1 MKISSFTI
9 VFLIISLVVVVFGYF
24 IVDINNNYDT
34 SINESQFDSMN
45 NIAELNNLSKEMN
58 SSLNQIQSNN
68 PLDVV
73 GGLLTSGFT
82 VIKTTQ
88 SSFGV
93 YTDVT
98 SSAID
103 NANLGEAT
111 SNFKIILL
119 IIGILL
125 FIFALVGILTGRVI

>member
-1 MKISSFTI
+1 VKISSFTI
-9 VFLIISLVVVVFGYF
+9 VFLIISLVVVVFGYL

-34 SINESQFDSMN
+34 SIDESQFDSMN
-45 NIAELNNLSKEMN
+45 NIAELNNLSKQMN

>member
-1 MKISSFTI
+1 VKISNFVI
-9 VFLIISLVVVVFGYF
+9 VFLIISLVVVVFGYL

-34 SINESQFDSMN
+34 SIDETQFDSMN
-45 NIAELNNLSKEMN
+45 NIQELDNLSKKMN
-58 SSLNQIQSNN
+58 VSLNQIQSNN

-82 VIKTTQ
+82 VVKTTQ

-98 SSAID
+98 NSAID
-103 NANLGEAT
+103 DANLGEAT
-111 SNFKIILL
+111 STFKIVLL

-125 FIFALVGILTGRVI
+125 FIFALVGILTGRII

>member
-1 MKISSFTI
+1 
-9 VFLIISLVVVVFGYF
+9 VVFGYF

>member
-1 MKISSFTI
+1 MKISNFVI
-9 VFLIISLVVVVFGYF
+9 VFLIISMVVVSFGYM
-24 IVDINNNYDT
+24 IVDINDNYST
-34 SINESQFDSMN
+34 NINETQFDTMN
-45 NIAELNNLSKEMN
+45 NIDEMRTLSGEMNASLNN
-58 SSLNQIQSNN
+58 IQSNN

-98 SSAID
+98 SDAID
-103 NANLGEAT
+103 NAQMGET
-111 SNFKIILL
+111 GNTFKNIAL

>member
-1 MKISSFTI
+1 VKISSFTI
-9 VFLIISLVVVVFGYF
+9 SFLIISLVVVVFGYL

-34 SINESQFDSMN
+34 SIDESQFDSMN
-45 NIAELNNLSKEMN
+45 NIAEMSNLSKEMN

-82 VIKTTQ
+82 VVKTTQ

-103 NANLGEAT
+103 DANLGESSAT
-111 SNFKIILL
+111 FKTILL

>member
-1 MKISSFTI
+1 VKISNFTI
-9 VFLIISLVVVVFGYF
+9 VFLIISLVVVVFGYL

-34 SINESQFDSMN
+34 SIDESQFDSMN
-45 NIAELNNLSKEMN
+45 NIDEMNNLSKEMN

-82 VIKTTQ
+82 VVKTTQ

-103 NANLGEAT
+103 DANLGES
-111 SNFKIILL
+111 SNAFKIILL

>member
-9 VFLIISLVVVVFGYF
+9 VFLIISLVVVVFGYL

-34 SINESQFDSMN
+34 SIDESQFDSMN
-45 NIAELNNLSKEMN
+45 NIAELNNLSKQMN

>member
-9 VFLIISLVVVVFGYF
+9 VFLVISLVVVVFGYL
-24 IVDINNNYDT
+24 IVDINSNYDT
-34 SINESQFDSMN
+34 SIDEDQFDSMN
-45 NIAELNNLSKEMN
+45 NIEEMTNLSKEMN

-82 VIKTTQ
+82 VVKTTQ

-103 NANLGEAT
+103 NANLGESSST
-111 SNFKIILL
+111 FKTILL

>member
-1 MKISSFTI
+1 M
-9 VFLIISLVVVVFGYF
+9 
-24 IVDINNNYDT
+24 IVDINDNYDT
-34 SINESQFDSMN
+34 NIDESQFDTMN
-45 NIAELNNLSKEMN
+45 NIDEMRELSGDMN
-58 SSLNQIQSNN
+58 RSLNQIESTN

-82 VIKTTQ
+82 VVKTTQ

-98 SSAID
+98 SDAID
-103 NANLGEAT
+103 NAKMGESGNT
-111 SNFKIILL
+111 FKVIAL

>member
-1 MKISSFTI
+1 VKISSFTI
-9 VFLIISLVVVVFGYF
+9 SFLIISLVVVVFGYL

-34 SINESQFDSMN
+34 SIDESQFDSMN
-45 NIAELNNLSKEMN
+45 NIAEMNNLSKEMN

-82 VIKTTQ
+82 VVKTTQ

-103 NANLGEAT
+103 DANLGESSAT
-111 SNFKIILL
+111 FKTILL